1 MHKTLFVFTIVST
14 LAHALY
20 NPFFVQDTPPQR
32 TQVQKKEIVYKDKKP
47 VAARKSID
55 MSYFGFVSS
64 TIGEFALVSFNG
76 KNIIINQNDSLYNNE
91 EIFKIGKITSNYILL
106 KDRQGRVQT
115 VYFSSEDNK

>member
-76 KNIIINQNDSLYNNE
+76 KNIIINQNDSTTERYMEAAKKRRQE
-91 EIFKIGKITSNYILL
+91 EPEASGYPS
-106 KDRQGRVQT
+106 R
-115 VYFSSEDNK
+115 